1 MNKFLSIILIAVLA
15 ANAPACFADTKEL
28 KSVLKN
34 SRLRSTSAQRMVWTK
49 ADTNYALLFA
59 HNGKNASLL
68 LDWIGTP
75 AGDFQGYEPIFKYT
89 HDLVEMRRTFH
100 VRTSFRKIQ
109 MNVLVPAP
117 DRVSGV
123 KYGLMQ
129 EFSQYTPPT
138 LKIKDSEKV
147 KIRDSEADIYYQ
159 NNGRCSLLLRLDGEV
174 YVRLEGVYEDR
185 GDLVKL
191 AGLLNFE
198 RISQKLKL

>member
-1 MNKFLSIILIAVLA
+1 MKQILILLFA
-15 ANAPACFADTKEL
+15 AITLCSSSSDADTKEL

-34 SRLRSTSAQRMVWTK
+34 SRLRSTSAQRMQWTK

-75 AGDFQGYEPIFKYT
+75 AGDFQGYDPIFKYN
-89 HDLVEMRRTFH
+89 HDLVELRRTFH
-100 VRTSFRKIQ
+100 VRTSFRKVQ
-109 MNVLVPAP
+109 LNVLVPAP

-129 EFSQYTPPT
+129 EFSQYVPPV
-138 LKIKDSEKV
+138 LKFKDSEKV
-147 KIRDSEADIYYQ
+147 KIRDAEADVYYQ
-159 NNGRCSLLLRLDGEV
+159 SNGRCSLLLRLEGEV
-174 YVRLEGVYEDR
+174 YVRLEGLYDDR
-185 GDLVKL
+185 NDLVKL
-191 AGLLNFE
+191 AELLNFE